1 MGYTL
6 KVKIV
11 TMPTDRIWSLN
22 LQIIRTRHP
31 PLLYLEQVALLH
43 TETGASV
50 TGSEIRLLLEELPSK
65 DRLLLAVDGETLL
78 GYAHLRAARD
88 LINKEMA
95 EIVTVVVRQSHR
107 RRNIGRRLVNAAET
121 WARES
126 GFKRLRFRVS
136 DKNQEAHLFLNALGY
151 EHTSSN
157 DEFVSDLK

>member
-1 MGYTL
+1 MQ
-6 KVKIV
+6 
-11 TMPTDRIWSLN
+11 TDRSWSIN

-31 PLLYLEQVALLH
+31 PFVYLEQVALLH
-43 TETGASV
+43 TEAGTSV
-50 TGSEIRLLLEELPSK
+50 AASEIKLRLEELPRE

-78 GYAHLRAARD
+78 GYAHLRATRD

-95 EIVTVVVRQSHR
+95 EVVTVVVRQSHR
-107 RRNIGRRLVNAAET
+107 RKEIGRQLVNAAET

-126 GFKRLRFRVS
+126 GFKRRRFRVS
-136 DKNQEAHLFLNALGY
+136 DKKQEAHLFLNALGY

>member
-1 MGYTL
+1 MQ
-6 KVKIV
+6 
-11 TMPTDRIWSLN
+11 TDRSWSIN

-31 PLLYLEQVALLH
+31 PFVYLEQVALLH
-43 TETGASV
+43 TEAGTSV
-50 TGSEIRLLLEELPSK
+50 AASEIKLRLEELPRE

-78 GYAHLRAARD
+78 GYAHLRATRD

-95 EIVTVVVRQSHR
+95 EVVTVVVRQSHR
-107 RRNIGRRLVNAAET
+107 RKEIGRQLVNAAET